1 MKWFFVLLC
10 FFFSFS
16 VQAENSSPWWKMWK
30 TTDET
35 VGVSDNLFTE
45 SEQTILRDYLRSQG
59 MGEDREEYDD
69 DEKEHKK
76 HKNKNDKQYKKS
88 QKQKPLPKGLQ
99 KKLARGGEL
108 PPGWQKKVARGEV
121 LDSDLYAASNRLPD
135 GILDQ
140 LENIEGTS
148 VRQVDDRV
156 VRILDSTGIILDVLN
171 SN

>member
-1 MKWFFVLLC
+1 MKCFFVLLS
-10 FFFSFS
+10 FLLSFS
-16 VQAENSSPWWKMWK
+16 VQAESSSPWWKMWK

-35 VGVSDNLFTE
+35 VGVSDRLFTE
-45 SEQTILRDYLRSQG
+45 SEQTILRDYLRSHG
-59 MGEDREEYDD
+59 MEEDHEEYDD
-69 DEKEHKK
+69 DERAYKK
-76 HKNKNDKQYKKS
+76 HKNKNDKHHKNVK
-88 QKQKPLPKGLQ
+88 KQKSLPKGLQ
-99 KKLARGGEL
+99 KKVARGGEL

-121 LDSDLYAASNRLPD
+121 LDNDLYAASNRLPE

-156 VRILDSTGIILDVLN
+156 VRILDSTGVILDVLS